1 MFIDDL
7 YFQMDQS
14 ILVQVYPD
22 IQKKGFVVS
31 GFAKY
36 DRICDLH
43 RSDFRWRKVEQGGNK
58 AGKYLIVLLQ
68 ESTEQVIVGHG
79 DGEFAMLREL
89 NVVLIVRHENKILLR
104 MV

>member
-7 YFQMDQS
+7 YFQIDQS

-31 GFAKY
+31 GFTKH
-36 DRICDLH
+36 DRIRDLH
-43 RSDFRWRKVEQGGNK
+43 RSDFRWRKVKQRGDEV
-58 AGKYLIVLLQ
+58 GKYLVALLQ
-68 ESTEQVIVGHG
+68 ESAEQVIVGHR
-79 DGEFAMLREL
+79 DGELTMLREL
-89 NVVLIVRHENKILLR
+89 EVVLIVRHENKILLR